1 MSPSYRIVFYVSGHG
16 FGHTSRTVEVIHAL
30 LRAEP
35 DTAVVVKT
43 AAPPRLFER
52 TLQGRIDV
60 IPLACDSGMVQVDS
74 LNIDIEASIRQ
85 AAEFQAR
92 LPQLAAA
99 EAGYLGTHGAHLV
112 VGDIPPLAFAAAAAA
127 GLPSVAIGNFT
138 WDWIYDAYR
147 QALTLE
153 LVREIRQA
161 YRQATRV
168 LRLPMAGGFEG
179 LASIARDIPFVA
191 RRSRRDADEVRE
203 MLYLP
208 PRARGK
214 PLILMSFG
222 GYGVSRLD
230 TAALGSLEDYTVA
243 TTDIPAS
250 EHTIQPAPGLLY
262 ISEHDLYGRGLRY
275 EDLVRAADVVVTK
288 PGYGIISEAIANDA
302 ALLYTSRGH
311 FIEYDVLVREM
322 PRYLRAQFIEQKDL
336 LTGNWSGA
344 LKELLDKPMPPERP
358 DLNGAEVA
366 AEEILRQGRQGC
378 PPPLA

>member
-30 LRAEP
+30 LRAQP
-35 DTAVVVKT
+35 DTAVVVRT
-43 AAPPRLFER
+43 SAPPRLFER
-52 TLQGRIDV
+52 TLHGRVDV
-60 IPLACDSGMVQVDS
+60 IPLQCDSGMVQVDS
-74 LNIDIEASIRQ
+74 LNIDIQASIHQ

-99 EAGYLGTHGAHLV
+99 QAAYLGTCGAHLV
-112 VGDIPPLAFAAAAAA
+112 AGDIPPLAFVAAAAA

-147 QALTLE
+147 QASTLE
-153 LVREIRQA
+153 LVRDIRQA
-161 YRQATRV
+161 YRNATRV

-179 LASIARDIPFVA
+179 LEPIARDIPFIA
-191 RRSRRDADEVRE
+191 RRSGRDTDEVRQ
-203 MLYLP
+203 MLNLP
-208 PRARGK
+208 RRGDGK
-214 PLILMSFG
+214 PLVLMSFG
-222 GYGVSRLD
+222 GYGVSGLD
-230 TAALGSLEDYTVA
+230 TAALGRLKDYTVA
-243 TTDIPAS
+243 TTDIPAQ

-288 PGYGIISEAIANDA
+288 PGYGIISEAIANDT

-322 PRYLRAQFIEQKDL
+322 PRYVRAQFIEQNDL
-336 LTGNWSGA
+336 LAGRWEKA
-344 LKELLDKPMPPERP
+344 LDAVLAKPTPPEKP
-358 DLNGAEVA
+358 QLNGAEVA
-366 AEEILRQGRQGC
+366 AEEMLRQVKTWDRQG
-378 PPPLA
+378 